1 MKNILF
7 LSVLFLLFIGFSMEA
22 ISQDK
27 TTTKKQEKTKV
38 EKTKSE
44 SVVAVFNTSMGTF
57 KAQLFPDQTPKAVE
71 NFTTHAEKGYY
82 KGVLFHRVIPD
93 FMIQGGDPTGTGRG
107 GESIWGEPFNDEI
120 NPDLKFD
127 KPGILAMANA
137 GPNTNGSQFFITV
150 AATSWLN
157 GHHTIFGKIISG
169 MDVVNAISKVQRNKQ
184 DKPLKDVV
192 IKEITIEK
200 KKK

>member
-7 LSVLFLLFIGFSMEA
+7 FSFLFLIFIGFTREA
-22 ISQDK
+22 SSQDK

-57 KAQLFPDQTPKAVE
+57 KAQLFPDKAPKAVE

-107 GESIWGEPFNDEI
+107 GESIWGEPFKDEI
-120 NPDLKFD
+120 SPDLQFD
-127 KPGILAMANA
+127 KPGVLAMANA

-192 IKEITIEK
+192 IKDITIEK
-200 KKK
+200 KK